1 VAKQKKRYI
10 PGFYHVAFSSKSRRG
25 VLVGPV
31 KERVAFWFETIAEDK
46 GIGLIEYFIM
56 PDHVHMLIELKRQE
70 NLSYQMQ
77 SLKGRTAREIFKE
90 FDWLRMDAGV
100 NRLWTKS
107 FRSRYVPPGKMDV
120 VLRYVRRQEEIHR
133 NRPG

>member
-1 VAKQKKRYI
+1 M
-10 PGFYHVAFSSKSRRG
+10 GT
-25 VLVGPV
+25 V

-56 PDHVHMLIELKRQE
+56 PDHVHMLIRLRAEE
-70 NLSYQMQ
+70 NLSYWMQ
-77 SLKGRTAREIFKE
+77 LLKGRTAREIFKE
-90 FDWLRMDAGV
+90 FDWLRMDVGA

-107 FRSRYVPPGKMDV
+107 FGSSYVPAEKTDV
-120 VLRYVRRQEEIHR
+120 VLRYIRRQEEIHR